1 LQPPLPPTTAQQ
13 HGALRAGADV
23 AGYRVVRLL
32 GQGSQSQVF
41 LAEHRATGQ
50 PAALKL
56 AMLPAGRAATA
67 AGEVFLRSVRQ
78 VQALPP
84 HPGIVS
90 IHAAGVQGQLA
101 WLAMEALPGGDL
113 ARYTRAPRLLP
124 EAVVLQVA
132 QQVAV
137 ALAHAHRH
145 GLVHR
150 DLKPSNVLV
159 DWASGSTKL
168 VDFGLARADG
178 AEASATGLMQGTP
191 AYMSPEQLAGSLP
204 TPLSDF
210 YALGVT
216 TFELLVGRRPHEADT
231 LGELLRRVASQAAPS
246 LLVLRPDLPV
256 ALAQLVDQLLART
269 PQERLGTQ
277 RASAADLAAE
287 LGRLQVQMQAAAG
300 QQKTAAGAALG
311 RQGPA

>member
-1 LQPPLPPTTAQQ
+1 M
-13 HGALRAGADV
+13 ALTPGSDV

-50 PAALKL
+50 TAALKL
-56 AMLPAGRAATA
+56 AVLPSSQAEAAA
-67 AGEVFLRSVRQ
+67 AAREAFLRSVRQ
-78 VQALPP
+78 VQALPA
-84 HPGIVS
+84 HPGIVA

-101 WLAMEALPGGDL
+101 WLAMQALPGGDL
-113 ARYTRAPRLLP
+113 GRYTRAPRLLP
-124 EAVVLQVA
+124 EAVVLRVA
-132 QQVAV
+132 ERVAL

-159 DWASGSTKL
+159 DWATDTVKL

-178 AEASATGLMQGTP
+178 ADASATGLMQGTP
-191 AYMSPEQLAGSLP
+191 AYMAPEQLAGSLP

-216 TFELLVGRRPHEADT
+216 LFELLAGRRPHEAST
-231 LGELLRRVASQAAPS
+231 LGELLRQVASQPAPS
-246 LLVLRPDLPV
+246 LLTLRPELPPAV
-256 ALAQLVDQLLART
+256 AQLVAQLLSRT
-269 PQERLGTQ
+269 PSERLGAQ
-277 RASAADLAAE
+277 RASAAELAAE
-287 LGRLQVQMQAAAG
+287 LGRLQRVVSP
-300 QQKTAAGAALG
+300 TGA
-311 RQGPA
+311 

>member
-1 LQPPLPPTTAQQ
+1 MLPMPANPTAPTTAEQQ
-13 HGALRAGADV
+13 GALRAGADV

-50 PAALKL
+50 TAALKL
-56 AMLPAGRAATA
+56 AVLPSGTAATA
-67 AGEVFLRSVRQ
+67 AGEAFLRSVRQ
-78 VQALPP
+78 VQALPA
-84 HPGIVS
+84 HAGIVA

-101 WLAMEALPGGDL
+101 WLAMQALPGGDL
-113 ARYTRAPRLLP
+113 GRYTRAPRLLP

-132 QQVAV
+132 QRVAL

-159 DWASGSTKL
+159 DWATDSVKL

-178 AEASATGLMQGTP
+178 ADASATGLMQGTP
-191 AYMSPEQLAGSLP
+191 AYMAPEQLAGSLP

-216 TFELLVGRRPHEADT
+216 LFELLAGRRPHEAST
-231 LGELLRRVASQAAPS
+231 LGELLRQVASQPAPS
-246 LLVLRPDLPV
+246 LSALRPELPP
-256 ALAQLVDQLLART
+256 ALAQLVAQLLSRT
-269 PQERLGTQ
+269 PSERLGAQ
-277 RASAADLAAE
+277 RASAAELAAE
-287 LGRLQVQMQAAAG
+287 LGRLRRLVSP
-300 QQKTAAGAALG
+300 TGA
-311 RQGPA
+311 